1 MGRSKDKPEKTKA
14 DAAVSKRARRVKA
27 LKLVGLN
34 VVLLLIVIYSVE
46 WLLYVTDPERDLPFD
61 GVRDGLIYTWGYPV
75 VPNRYGF
82 REKDFA
88 VPKPAGVRRVMV
100 LGDSLTWGVGVSAEQ
115 CYTGLLAAALADENI
130 EVLNFAYPGGPTIY
144 IRDLLAEYIDIVE
157 PDRIVL
163 GFCLND
169 PQPHEQDY
177 SIERERFND
186 RYGGIVKATAGFQ
199 DTVGLI
205 KISDR
210 WEKAC
215 YGLAERLGRI
225 PPWPEALDRA
235 YDPNSTQWRGFV
247 GALRDIKRMS
257 DERGLA
263 PPIFA
268 VLDQGVYTDRPT
280 DYAHPDA
287 MLQLYLKWYA
297 QAKAAA
303 AEIGFVTVSF
313 EEEIAAQLPDAVLAV
328 NVLDAH
334 PPKELHAVYA
344 AKLLPLL
351 RQWK

>member
-1 MGRSKDKPEKTKA
+1 MGRDKNKEKNRKA
-14 DAAVSKRARRVKA
+14 DAAAGGRTRRVKA
-27 LKLVGLN
+27 LKLMALN

-46 WLLYVTDPERDLPFD
+46 WLLYVTDPKRDLPFN

-100 LGDSLTWGVGVSAEQ
+100 LGDSLTWGVGVSEEER
-115 CYTGLLAAALADENI
+115 YTGRLQTALADENV

-144 IRDLLAEYIDIVE
+144 IRDLLAEYIDLVE

-177 SIERERFND
+177 SVEREQFDD
-186 RYGGIVKATAGFQ
+186 RYGGAIKAIGGFLN
-199 DTVGLI
+199 TVGLMEI
-205 KISDR
+205 GAR

-235 YDPNSTQWRGFV
+235 YDPNSTQWQGFV

-257 DERGLA
+257 DKRGLV

-280 DYAHPDA
+280 DYAHPDK
-287 MLQLYLKWYA
+287 MLRLYLKWYA

-313 EEEIAAQLPDAVLAV
+313 EEEIAAQLPDTVLAV

-334 PPKELHAVYA
+334 PPKELHAIYA

-351 RQWK
+351 RRRK